1 MAWSVSFCPWK
12 TKERRWR
19 EDAYLHTVYSHIY
32 EFSLWVGSHSRRWRH
47 RNEQNG
53 QGLHRSY
60 VFVGE
65 TDNKQMSSR
74 YGGCQMVPE
83 NTCGE
88 Q

>member
-1 MAWSVSFCPWK
+1 MLIFILFIHIFMNSHYGSGAIQGD
-12 TKERRWR
+12 
-19 EDAYLHTVYSHIY
+19 ED
-32 EFSLWVGSHSRRWRH
+32 